1 MTIEKLTAIVQQL
14 AEEHNKLEA
23 KVERLEFEAC
33 KCVLDPEDGS
43 TIQHCE
49 LHPEGGSP
57 RQKLWSRPESN
68 IERHIA
74 EAELRR
80 EFENQ

>member
-43 TIQHCE
+43 TIQHC
-49 LHPEGGSP
+49 
-57 RQKLWSRPESN
+57 
-68 IERHIA
+68 
-74 EAELRR
+74 
-80 EFENQ
+80 